1 VLITAKGILQTDL
14 GDPPVIYRWSPRRV
28 ALSAVGPLGVCWH
41 ETEAHGCE
49 AMANRL
55 KKLDP
60 NDQVSWHLLIGRD
73 GVVWQS
79 VPLIRGAWHIRKKA
93 PNTLP
98 GKTQSA
104 RWYLLGVEMEHIAGE
119 NYTAEQVDTLARV
132 VAAFRAWHPEW
143 PRRALEWG
151 HAQFDPE
158 RRRDPS
164 PEFRSLLAGILDR
177 SSEA

>member
-1 VLITAKGILQTDL
+1 MLITAKGILRADL
-14 GDPPVIYRWSPRRV
+14 GDPPIVHRWSPRRC
-28 ALSAVGPLGVCWH
+28 ALAAGGPLGVCWH

-49 AMANRL
+49 AMTNRL
-55 KKLDP
+55 MKLNP

-73 GVVWQS
+73 GVAWQS

-98 GKTQSA
+98 GKTQPA
-104 RWYLLGVEMEHIAGE
+104 RWYLLGVEMERIAGE

-132 VAAFRAWHPEW
+132 IAAFRAWHPEW
-143 PRRALEWG
+143 PRQALEWG
-151 HAQFDPE
+151 HAQFDPD

-177 SSEA
+177 AYGA